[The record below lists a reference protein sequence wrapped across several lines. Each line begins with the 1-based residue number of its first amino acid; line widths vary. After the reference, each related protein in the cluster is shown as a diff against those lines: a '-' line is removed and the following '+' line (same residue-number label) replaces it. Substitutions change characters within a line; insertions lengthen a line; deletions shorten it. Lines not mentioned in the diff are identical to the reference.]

1 MTSRPEGEDMAT
13 KLRFLFAAVLVT
25 TAFVAI
31 NSWAAGGHDTAGHIT
46 AKGSYHVSLWTVY

>member
-1 MTSRPEGEDMAT
+1 MAT